1 MTQRMAMLAMLAGGT
16 ALVAVRAGEPDE
28 ARIKARVEQV
38 KRGDSEAWQKIPW
51 AASLVEARRLAE
63 KEKAPV
69 FLFTHDGNIE
79 TGRC

>member
-1 MTQRMAMLAMLAGGT
+1 MTRRMAILAALGCGAALA
-16 ALVAVRAGEPDE
+16 AARAGEPDE

-38 KRGDSEAWQKIPW
+38 KRGDSEAWRKIPW
-51 AASLVEARRLAE
+51 VVSLAEARRLAE